1 MEEAE
6 LLKER
11 LLAITDKRK
20 LQEEIAQSR
29 LKIEEE
35 KLSLHHIK
43 KKALREKWL
52 LDGLSTMTPEEQE
65 ETLRQNQEDQKQIKR
80 LEHNIGRLEQEIDD
94 LEKQETQLSAK
105 EVRVLQRLKSVERTT
120 EDILKAMKYEVREEP
135 VQDVYAGIPDLPP
148 SYKPAFIR
156 RMDSAQ
162 TENGEELRNVQ
173 DIYAGIPDLPPSYK
187 PAFIRKMES
196 AQTEN
201 GEEPRKALF
210 AMEIKVEKDRKTG
223 KNTVLSTVPLP
234 SSEFK
239 DTGVKVYDDGRKSVY
254 AVNSEGKME
263 KTEVDSLAPM
273 EVEDLLRKAT
283 KKSTQSPTVY
293 HEPVYSNEYN
303 NSSTHKGQVSP
314 RLNGHNS
321 PIITDRQNGHS
332 PIVAEDIPVIKK
344 SSPEEPI
351 FSQPRVIIQNKQAIN
366 AEPLPK
372 EDHHEA
378 MFMNS
383 GVYTTEYPPTG
394 LKDDMHYN
402 IVHAKPCYVD
412 DSEPVT
418 MIFMGYEHADESENK
433 PLTDYEGVIRA
444 ELVVIDD
451 DDDDD
456 DDDKGEDK
464 NVKGLIY
471 PPETQS
477 HHVSYPAMQNSVSKK
492 LPKHNITLQSPQ
504 PYKNSISL
512 QEQDAS
518 LGSHDYLPVTKQI
531 IDDGTEDPSLTAL
544 RIRMAKLGK
553 KVI

>member
-20 LQEEIAQSR
+20 LQEEIAQRR

-35 KLSLHHIK
+35 KLSLHHLK

-65 ETLRQNQEDQKQIKR
+65 ETLRQNQEDQKQIKL
-80 LEHNIGRLEQEIDD
+80 LELNIGRLEREIDD
-94 LEKQETQLSAK
+94 LERQETQLSAK

-120 EDILKAMKYEVREEP
+120 EDIIKAAAVNYEVREEP
-135 VQDVYAGIPDLPP
+135 V
-148 SYKPAFIR
+148 R
-156 RMDSAQ
+156 
-162 TENGEELRNVQ
+162 

-187 PAFIRKMES
+187 PTFIRRMES
-196 AQTEN
+196 DLCEN

-223 KNTVLSTVPLP
+223 KNTVLSSIPLP
-234 SSEFK
+234 SNEFK

-254 AVNSEGKME
+254 AVNSEGKVA
-263 KTEVDSLAPM
+263 KNGIDSLAPV

-283 KKSTQSPTVY
+283 EKSTLSPAEY
-293 HEPVYSNEYN
+293 HEPVYSYEF
-303 NSSTHKGQVSP
+303 NSSTNHKGQVSP
-314 RLNGHNS
+314 RLNGQNS
-321 PIITDRQNGHS
+321 PVITDYRNGHS
-332 PIVAEDIPVIKK
+332 PVV
-344 SSPEEPI
+344 PEVLPQVKESRPKEPI
-351 FSQPRVIIQNKQAIN
+351 FSQPKVITQNKQAISV
-366 AEPLPK
+366 EPQPM
-372 EDHHEA
+372 EDHRA
-378 MFMNS
+378 VFMN
-383 GVYTTEYPPTG
+383 TTEYPPTG
-394 LKDDMHYN
+394 LEDDMHYSM
-402 IVHAKPCYVD
+402 VHATPCYVD

-418 MIFMGYEHADESENK
+418 MIFMGYKNADESDSK

-451 DDDDD
+451 DDDYI
-456 DDDKGEDK
+456 KEEEK
-464 NVKGLIY
+464 PVKGLIY

-477 HHVSYPAMQNSVSKK
+477 QHISNPSMQNSVAQK
-492 LPKHNITLQSPQ
+492 LPKHNVALQSAQ

-512 QEQDAS
+512 EEQEAS
-518 LGSHDYLPVTKQI
+518 LGPHNYPPVYKPIT
-531 IDDGTEDPSLTAL
+531 DDGTEDPSLTAL